1 MQAGSELSEGLG
13 PPTRLKPPEHTTH
26 LNSGA
31 IERERKAMLPNPK
44 EKTWSY
50 CAKVKE
56 RNSKQP
62 NDGRKPWA
70 DW

>member
-13 PPTRLKPPEHTTH
+13 PPASLNPPEHTER

-31 IERERKAMLPNPK
+31 IERERKVMLPNPK

-56 RNSKQP
+56 RKFDVPQ
-62 NDGRKPWA
+62 
-70 DW
+70 

>member
-1 MQAGSELSEGLG
+1 MQAGSELSGRLG
-13 PPTRLKPPEHTTH
+13 PPVSLKPPEHTEC

-44 EKTWSY
+44 EKAWSY

-56 RNSKQP
+56 RKFDVP
-62 NDGRKPWA
+62 K
-70 DW
+70 